1 MVLQVLQAISLYN
14 AVGNA
19 VTSSGRGGNSAESK
33 QRQLSCTRGLE
44 TQGDTM
50 ESFGLSFTP
59 AGILLNCKKCSFHR
73 TLENATKFHIRVRT
87 RIVKNSS
94 KAMFFV
100 PQLARR
106 PYKNRTPRLFNSD
119 LDSGPA
125 GAEGYHAE
133 LAPNSKSSKIDR
145 PYRHTATFGPK
156 NAIVV
161 PGTKRQIWILIWHW

>member
-73 TLENATKFHIRVRT
+73 TLENNWRMLPNFISEFGHELLKI
-87 RIVKNSS
+87 
-94 KAMFFV
+94 
-100 PQLARR
+100 ARR
-106 PYKNRTPRLFNSD
+106 PCFLYPSWLEGHIKIEHQDSSTAILTPARPARRGIMPNLRRTAKVQKSTGHIGIQPHLDPKTRLLCRAQN
-119 LDSGPA
+119 G
-125 GAEGYHAE
+125 
-133 LAPNSKSSKIDR
+133 R
-145 PYRHTATFGPK
+145 FGF
-156 NAIVV
+156 
-161 PGTKRQIWILIWHW
+161 